1 MAIHRPHP
9 RAVQLPEVGIPGQFK
24 VNCIGAA
31 CLAVMALAQTSYAT
45 PLDLSQVPAGNGGV
59 APAPNVIITVDD
71 SGSMGWDLATDGYTD
86 NVANRKITLLKS
98 SLKAQFGNGT
108 ANSGKIPDKRIR
120 LAWQAMHNNGNAP
133 GAGSLAAGATNSMRS
148 FEGSHRV
155 NFNTFVDSLRA
166 NDGTPSLQMMRNA
179 HNYMSSAAG
188 TNSPWADVP
197 GTAQTTP
204 YLACRRTYHVFLTD
218 GAWNSQSNTTDKVAL
233 GDSKNR
239 TLPDSTSYSTAS
251 TQSRVYTDTFGDS
264 DSRYAS
270 TFSDFAFNSWATD
283 LQNGANSTQAM
294 ANTVKPLIKKSGAE
308 TFATTACTNAGNCTA
323 TQEYWNPK
331 NDPATWQHINTYT
344 IGFGKGAVNW
354 PNTATT
360 PVDWEDLV
368 TPNPSGDNYGGD
380 FPKLVQ
386 GAKVWPDVTPW
397 DRDHT
402 PSIRTIE
409 LWHGALNG
417 RGKYYPVKTAD
428 GLTAAFADIMDTV
441 IADTSTPLV
450 SIATSSNYLRTG
462 LNAYIAGYSS
472 LRYSGSLSARPL
484 DGTTGAVQATVA
496 WNAVSLLDAITT
508 ANLSNRVVLSYS
520 GTAGIPWKTYSSLP
534 AAQQTP
540 LNRNSAG
547 TVDAKGQNRVDYI
560 RGDRT
565 KELAQMGGIFR
576 DRDSRFGDVVNS
588 NIWYTGKPN
597 SGYSANG
604 YATFRSTTG
613 VGGQGGR
620 TPMLYIGAN
629 DGMLHGFAAAN
640 WPSDA
645 SITHAGGKELLA
657 YIPQGIAQGNLR
669 NLTDTTYSHL
679 YYVDG
684 SPFTGDAYIG
694 GTPAWKTVL
703 VGTLGAGGKGYFVL
717 DVTNPANFTETNAAS
732 VVMMDTTATA
742 DIDIG
747 NITAL
752 PVMDE
757 GLANKSRQIVKM
769 NGGRWA
775 AVMGNGY
782 NSTSEAPVLL
792 VQYLD
797 GDKSIKKISPC
808 ALPTSGTCS
817 FKGGNG
823 LSAPQL
829 IDLNGDGT
837 MDIAYAGDI
846 KGNLWK
852 FDLTSASDSDWK
864 VSFSSQPFFVA
875 KQSTAQSITSAPF
888 WGAHPKGGIMV
899 AIGTGQNLTTNDQ
912 SDTATVQS
920 IYALWDNSTYTDGA
934 AVTITDTTPINAIG
948 DTALPA
954 TLVQQSISSTAQ
966 VDSNSVNYYESSTN
980 TVDYSVKRGWYL
992 NWSLPGQR
1000 VVQNIR
1006 TFTGRKMLISSLIPK
1021 TGGVSNG
1028 ETCSPSATAERSFL
1042 TVLDL
1047 ISGSPPA
1054 TPPFKFEDTNL
1065 SNIHTTTIEGRPGD
1079 TAILRI
1085 NNTIKAISSSC
1096 PPGQT
1101 CDGTTS
1107 TVNIDVGRVPGKRAS
1122 WRLTQ

>member
-1 MAIHRPHP
+1 MQKNDI
-9 RAVQLPEVGIPGQFK
+9 LGQFK
-24 VNCIGAA
+24 VSCVGVA
-31 CLAVMALAQTSYAT
+31 CMTVIALAQTSYAT
-45 PLDLSQVPAGNGGV
+45 PLDLSQVPAGNGGI

-71 SGSMGWDLATDGYTD
+71 SGSMGWDLATDQETA
-86 NVANRKITLLKS
+86 NVANRKITLLKN

-108 ANSGKIPDKRIR
+108 ANSGKTPDKRIR
-120 LAWQAMHNNGNAP
+120 LAWQAMHNNGGAP
-133 GAGSLAAGATNSMRS
+133 GAGSLTAGAINSMRS

-155 NFNTFVDSLRA
+155 NFNTFVDGLVA
-166 NDGTPSLQMMRNA
+166 NNGTPSLKMMRNA
-179 HNYMSSAAG
+179 HNYMRSAAG
-188 TNSPWADVP
+188 TNSPWADAP
-197 GTAQTTP
+197 GTAQVTP

-218 GAWNSQSNTTDKVAL
+218 GAWNSQSNTNDKVAL

-239 TLPDSTSYSTAS
+239 TLPDSTSYSTGS
-251 TQSRVYTDTFGDS
+251 TPSRVYTDSYGDTNTT
-264 DSRYAS
+264 YAS

-283 LQNGANSTQAM
+283 LQNGSNSTQAM

-344 IGFGKGAVNW
+344 IGFGVGAVNW
-354 PNTATT
+354 PSTANT
-360 PVDWEDLV
+360 PVDWDDLV

-386 GAKVWPDVTPW
+386 GAKVWPDVAPW
-397 DRDHT
+397 DSAHT
-402 PSIRTIE
+402 PAIRTIE

-484 DGTTGAVQATVA
+484 DGMTGAVQATEA
-496 WNAVSLLDAITT
+496 WNAVSLLDAIST

-520 GTAGIPWKTYSSLP
+520 GTAGIPWKTWSSLP
-534 AAQQTP
+534 TAQQTP
-540 LNRNSAG
+540 LNQNSAG
-547 TVDAKGQNRVDYI
+547 TVDSNGQNRVDYI
-560 RGDRT
+560 RGNRT
-565 KELAQMGGIFR
+565 KELAQQGGIFR

-597 SGYSANG
+597 SGYSTTG
-604 YATFRSTTG
+604 YATFRSTG
-613 VGGQGGR
+613 IGGQGGR

-629 DGMLHGFAAAN
+629 DGMLHGFVAAN

-669 NLTDTTYSHL
+669 KLTDTTYSHL
-679 YYVDG
+679 YFVDG

-717 DVTNPANFTETNAAS
+717 DVTNPANFSESNAAS
-732 VVMMDTTATA
+732 LVMMDTTATA

-747 NITAL
+747 NITSL

-757 GLANKSRQIVKM
+757 SFSNKSRQIVKM

-775 AVMGNGY
+775 AVLGNGY

-817 FKGGNG
+817 FKGSNG

-852 FDLTSASDSDWK
+852 FDLTSATDSDWK
-864 VSFSSQPFFVA
+864 VSFAGQPFFVA
-875 KQSTAQSITSAPF
+875 KQSTAQSFTSTPF

-920 IYALWDNSTYTDGA
+920 IYALWDNSTYTNGA
-934 AVTITDTTPINAIG
+934 TVSITDTTPINTVA
-948 DTALPA
+948 DAALPT
-954 TLVQQSISSTAQ
+954 TLVQQTVSSAAQ
-966 VDSNSVNYYESSTN
+966 VDSTSINYYESSTN
-980 TVDYSVKRGWYL
+980 TVDYSTKRGWYL

-1000 VVQNIR
+1000 VIQNIR
-1006 TFTGRKMLISSLIPK
+1006 AFSGEKILISSLIPK
-1021 TGGVSNG
+1021 SGGASNG
-1028 ETCSPSATAERSFL
+1028 ETCSASATAERSFL

-1047 ISGSPPA
+1047 MSGNPPT
-1054 TPPFKFEDTNL
+1054 TPAFKFEDINL
-1065 SNIHTTTIEGRPGD
+1065 SNIHTTTIEGKAGD
-1079 TAILRI
+1079 SAVLRI
-1085 NNTIKAISSSC
+1085 NNTIKVISSSC
-1096 PPGQT
+1096 PVGQT
-1101 CDGTTS
+1101 CGCQVGEDCGSHTR
-1107 TVNIDVGRVPGKRAS
+1107 DVLDLDLGRIQSKRAN
-1122 WRLTQ
+1122 WRQTQ